1 MILQVS
7 KMLSL
12 SIFQNFGSIFRLLSL
27 FHLLTLL
34 YQSQLTD
41 NHGHCLNLQD
51 VYFELDLC
59 SIWGYEQNLILLVSM
74 WK

>member
-1 MILQVS
+1 
-7 KMLSL
+7 
-12 SIFQNFGSIFRLLSL
+12 LSL